1 MADVTKLNIGGTDYN
16 IVDAS
21 VPSWAKQ
28 STKPTYT
35 ASEVGAAEE
44 VTVVTISTAGAVSQ
58 ALDPNRFYKF
68 TGALTSLSL
77 TLVSGTGFVIYAG
90 KFTTGSG
97 WGSNGLT
104 IPASVSEATNND
116 EIEASK
122 TYEFSILDNIIVIKE
137 VG

>member
-1 MADVTKLNIGGTDYN
+1 MANIDKITLKGTDYT
-16 IVDAS
+16 IVDS
-21 VPSWAKQ
+21 TVPSWAKQ

-58 ALDPNRFYKF
+58 ALDANKFYKF
-68 TGALTSLSL
+68 TGALTSLTL
-77 TLVSGTGFVIYAG
+77 TLNASTGLAVYAG

-97 WGSNGLT
+97 WGSNGLS
-104 IPASVSEATNND
+104 IPATVTEAVNND

-122 TYEFSILDNIIVIKE
+122 TYEFSIVDNVIVVKE
-137 VG
+137 V